1 MFVIAILLYDSNS
14 NAPHHQFIVSILFIF
29 VSNLS
34 SFSFIKPD
42 ESFSDDFL
50 FPMSSTRL
58 SYTSSPESDGEFC
71 EPETPRTLSRN
82 QSYDPNSQSLQ
93 QNTQFN
99 SMPQQQKVSRSNSNP
114 SLHREDGTIKSDNG
128 AIPDYNSPP
137 PYAVNLPNSDESKPP
152 LSSSSTAKKRNSQ
165 HNMDSK
171 YGFAGSANN
180 GQSNY
185 TPNTNGTQS
194 NNVNESVDELPLP
207 PHPNGAITNGQQQQ
221 HNTNVPSSSAG
232 GSNSAS
238 RYSIVPQQ
246 NGNSKRSQSQ
256 PANDVQGKAPE
267 LPKVPPKID
276 RQKKPS
282 RRSATERLFGNGEVS
297 GNYMNSE
304 SNSSLANGPTNGSA
318 SIPHSQ
324 AGSNGVTNRASHHPH
339 SSSSLDRHTHIRD
352 MKMVRIVYPVHR
364 YF

>member
-1 MFVIAILLYDSNS
+1 MHVFLCSIFMYLFYDSNL
-14 NAPHHQFIVSILFIF
+14 SIISL
-29 VSNLS
+29 
-34 SFSFIKPD
+34 IKPD

-99 SMPQQQKVSRSNSNP
+99 SMTQQQKISRSNSNP

-137 PYAVNLPNSDESKPP
+137 PYSVNLPNPDENKPP
-152 LSSSSTAKKRNSQ
+152 VSSSSTSKKRNSQ
-165 HNMDSK
+165 HNLDSK
-171 YGFAGSANN
+171 YGFAGGANN

-185 TPNTNGTQS
+185 NTPNTNGTQ
-194 NNVNESVDELPLP
+194 NNNANESVDELPLP
-207 PHPNGAITNGQQQQ
+207 PHPNGGVSNGQQSHQ
-221 HNTNVPSSSAG
+221 TNVPSSSAG
-232 GSNSAS
+232 GSNTAS
-238 RYSIVPQQ
+238 RYSILPQQ
-246 NGNSKRSQSQ
+246 NGNGKRSQSQ
-256 PANDVQGKAPE
+256 PAKDAQGKAPE

-304 SNSSLANGPTNGSA
+304 SNSSLTNGTTNGSA

-324 AGSNGVTNRASHHPH
+324 AGSNSVTNRASHHPH

-352 MKMVRIVYPVHR
+352 MKMVTIIHLSNNLLESKTSL
-364 YF
+364 